1 MPERTVLVALALAAA
16 SGLVGLLFSRRSQW
30 GQVLSTVVAAAAGI
44 LGLAGVAHYWFQGDS
59 QVIVYPWP
67 LVPGAEFRVL
77 VDGLSAIFLVPIF
90 AIFLLGS
97 IYGLGYWRQAEY
109 PDSGRKLRVFYGFLA
124 AGMAMIV
131 IARNAILFIFGWEVM
146 ALSAFFLVST
156 EDERADVRAA
166 GWLYLVATH
175 VATLSLFATFMLFRA
190 ATGSYDL
197 VPVAAGSVA
206 PVMLH
211 SIFGLALLGFGIKA
225 GIMPLHVWLPTSHA
239 MAPTHV
245 SAIMSGVIIKM
256 GVYGL
261 VRMSSLLP
269 ATVEWGVIVLGLGA
283 ISAVL
288 GVAFAIGQQ
297 DLKRLLAYSSIEN
310 IGIVFM
316 GLGLAMLGRSLD
328 RPDLIVLGLA
338 GALLHVVNHSFF
350 KSMLFLSAGSVIHA
364 THTRDIDRLGGLSKR
379 MRWTSVAF
387 VIGAVAIC
395 GLPPLNG
402 FVSEFVI
409 YLGLFR
415 TLGADHRALVSG
427 VAFGAPVLAFVG
439 ALAVACFVRAF
450 GGVFLGVPRSAP
462 ADRAHESPPSI
473 LFALAVLAL
482 GCLALG
488 WFPPLAVL
496 PLGQAVQAWAP
507 EMGDATADLERLVP
521 WQPLS
526 TLALSLAVGLAA
538 IGALLW
544 TQLSRARVH
553 DSVTWGCGYQGGTP
567 RIQYT
572 SSSFGEMLVGLF
584 SWALRP
590 RIHVPFIKQLF
601 PQESQFHSHVPDPL
615 LDEALLPGLH
625 WSANLLAWFR
635 VFQQGSIHL
644 YLTYIF
650 AALIVLLLLPQ

>member
-1 MPERTVLVALALAAA
+1 MPERTVLLALALAAV
-16 SGLVGLLFSRRSQW
+16 SGLLGLLFPRRSPW
-30 GQVLSTVVAAAAGI
+30 GQRLTTLVAVAAGS
-44 LGLAGVAHYWFQGDS
+44 LGLAGVAHYWQRGDS
-59 QVIVYPWP
+59 EAIVYPWN
-67 LVPGAEFRVL
+67 LLPGAEFHVL
-77 VDGLSAIFLVPIF
+77 VDGLSAVFLVPIF
-90 AIFLLGS
+90 AVFLLGS

-124 AGMAMIV
+124 AGMAV
-131 IARNAILFIFGWEVM
+131 VVVARNAILFIFGWEVM
-146 ALSAFFLVST
+146 ALSAFFLVAT

-175 VATLSLFATFMLFRA
+175 TATLSLFATFMLFRA
-190 ATGSYDL
+190 ASGSYDL
-197 VPVAAGSVA
+197 VPIATGAATPA
-206 PVMLH
+206 MLN

-239 MAPTHV
+239 MAPSHV

-269 ATVEWGVIVLGLGA
+269 LTVEWGVIVLGLGA

-310 IGIVFM
+310 IGIVFL
-316 GLGLAMLGRSLD
+316 GLGLAMLGRSLE
-328 RPDLIVLGLA
+328 RPDLVVLGLA

-350 KSMLFLSAGSVIHA
+350 KSMLFLAAGSVIHA
-364 THTRDIDRLGGLSKR
+364 THTRDIDLLGGLSKR
-379 MRWTSVAF
+379 MRWTALAF

-409 YLGLFR
+409 YLGLFG
-415 TLGADHRALVSG
+415 TLGADHHALVSA

-439 ALAVACFVRAF
+439 ALAVACFVRAY
-450 GGVFLGVPRSAP
+450 GVVFLGVPRTAP
-462 ADRAHESPPSI
+462 ASHAHESPPSI

-482 GCLALG
+482 GCMALG
-488 WFPPLAVL
+488 LYPPLAVL

-507 EMGDATADLERLVP
+507 DIADATADLERLVP

-526 TLALSLAVGLAA
+526 TLALSLAAGLAA
-538 IGALLW
+538 VGTLLW
-544 TQLSRARVH
+544 TQLGRSRVH
-553 DSVTWGCGYQGGTP
+553 ESVTWGCGYQGGTP

-590 RIHVPFIKQLF
+590 RIHLPFIKQLF
-601 PQESQFHSHVPDPL
+601 PQESYFRSHVPDPV
-615 LDEALLPGLH
+615 LDEAVVPGLY

-650 AALIVLLLLPQ
+650 AALLVLLLIPQ